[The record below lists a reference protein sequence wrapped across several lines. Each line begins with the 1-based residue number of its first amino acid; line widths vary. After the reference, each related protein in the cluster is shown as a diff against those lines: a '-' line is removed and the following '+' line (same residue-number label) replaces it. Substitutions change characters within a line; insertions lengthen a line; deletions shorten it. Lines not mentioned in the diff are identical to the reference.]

1 MRAEA
6 AAQAEL
12 LAAFRGRRELRQ
24 QMQEE
29 ALRDKIRQ
37 QHLLGGGWAQEDAAE
52 ADERCRS
59 RVDGRAQDA
68 RAWLRAVLQHER
80 QWVALEAT
88 SSSSC
93 GLAGGEAKGTGSMG
107 ATLGLADVPWPPLGS
122 TEYLAGLSALEQQV
136 AEQQQWERQPATKQ
150 QEKQRS
156 AWQRA
161 QRRAYAR
168 ACLRWHP
175 DKFEARW
182 GRQLAA
188 ADREAVLARVQE
200 VSQGINAA
208 WEQLQRGTAC

>member
-1 MRAEA
+1 MDPHSYDSEEERFKARCQAAREGAAVRAEA

-12 LAAFRGRRELRQ
+12 LAAFRGRRQMLQ

-37 QHLLGGGWAQEDAAE
+37 QHLLG
-52 ADERCRS
+52 R
-59 RVDGRAQDA
+59 
-68 RAWLRAVLQHER
+68 
-80 QWVALEAT
+80 
-88 SSSSC
+88 
-93 GLAGGEAKGTGSMG
+93 
-107 ATLGLADVPWPPLGS
+107 DVPWPPLGS

-136 AEQQQWERQPATKQ
+136 AEQQQQERQPDTKQ
-150 QEKQRS
+150 QEKEQRS